1 MPLAG
6 YVLEPALS
14 RVKCTQ
20 SSSETPNRSK
30 YGLGCTRRGPN
41 GLGLDTAAVPH
52 LAKPQLDTSHASPS
66 RGVPAR
72 LGGPETRNLPS
83 SRWSGRGSCQPTVDP
98 KVLPR
103 RACGVAPI
111 QHENCFKIFDCNRE
125 RGPTRFPGSANAP
138 PGARGEVQPVSPK
151 SKGRVLHLWI
161 TEIFSGSV
169 HGRLNVKIR

>member
-1 MPLAG
+1 MKSKRVHRVASMCVQYALPRVGDGVKFAQTTDT
-6 YVLEPALS
+6 EPAWS

-111 QHENCFKIFDCNRE
+111 QHENCFKIL
-125 RGPTRFPGSANAP
+125 
-138 PGARGEVQPVSPK
+138 K
-151 SKGRVLHLWI
+151 
-161 TEIFSGSV
+161 
-169 HGRLNVKIR
+169 